1 MSAWTEGLQP
11 GEWRVAPC
19 PSRRVDQW
27 EIHWS
32 AHGECVAETV
42 HGKANADLFAAS
54 KRMAEAL
61 EKCQRTLALLIAPD
75 AIKSSTVITAYA
87 QCVEAETVAR
97 AALAR
102 AGAT

>member
-1 MSAWTEGLQP
+1 MSAWTEGWQP

-54 KRMAEAL
+54 KHMA
-61 EKCQRTLALLIAPD
+61 RALL
-75 AIKSSTVITAYA
+75 AIRASDEDWKVLTPE
-87 QCVEAETVAR
+87 QREAVD
-97 AALAR
+97 AALSLASG
-102 AGAT
+102 GAK